1 MKKILKPSELEDA
14 VYYSDF
20 SGKILNEQPPIEISI
35 DFNYGSKYDGCKLE
49 LHLDDEDFDQLLNF
63 LKTKLSEDFK
73 HNYEQF
79 K

>member
-1 MKKILKPSELEDA
+1 MKKILKPSEHEES

-20 SGKILNEQPPIEISI
+20 NGKLLNEVPPVEITI

-49 LHLDDEDFDQLLNF
+49 MHLDDNEFDELLAF
-63 LKTKLSEDFK
+63 LKTKLSSDFK

>member
-1 MKKILKPSELEDA
+1 MKKILKPSEHEEA

-20 SGKILNEQPPIEISI
+20 SGKFLNETSPIEIVI

-49 LHLDDEDFDQLLNF
+49 LHLDDEDFDQLLSF

>member
-49 LHLDDEDFDQLLNF
+49 LHLDDEDFDQLLKF

>member
-1 MKKILKPSELEDA
+1 MKKILKPLEHEESL
-14 VYYSDF
+14 YYSDF
-20 SGKILNEQPPIEISI
+20 SGKLLNETPPIEIVI

-49 LHLDDEDFDQLLNF
+49 LHLNDEDFDQFLNF
-63 LKTKLSEDFK
+63 LKTKLSDDSK

>member
-1 MKKILKPSELEDA
+1 MKKVLKPAEYEDA
-14 VYYSDF
+14 IYYSDF
-20 SGKILNEQPPIEISI
+20 SGKLLNETPPIEIVV

>member
-1 MKKILKPSELEDA
+1 MKKILKPKEAEDA
-14 VYYSDF
+14 IYYSDF
-20 SGKILNEQPPIEISI
+20 SGKLLRETPPVEINI

-49 LHLDDEDFDQLLNF
+49 IHLTDEEFDDLLNF
-63 LKTKLSEDFK
+63 LKEKLSTDFK

>member
-1 MKKILKPSELEDA
+1 MKKILKPLELEDA

-20 SGKILNEQPPIEISI
+20 SGKILNEQPPIEINI

-49 LHLDDEDFDQLLNF
+49 LHLDDEDFDQLLSF

>member
-1 MKKILKPSELEDA
+1 MKKVLKPAEYEDA
-14 VYYSDF
+14 IYYSDF
-20 SGKILNEQPPIEISI
+20 SGKLLNETPPIEIVV

-49 LHLDDEDFDQLLNF
+49 LHLNDEDFDQLLNF

>member
-1 MKKILKPSELEDA
+1 MKKILKPSELEEA